1 MRKDVC
7 VSVSACVCLF
17 VGVCLFPSLSPSLS
31 LSLPLSPPPLSLSVS
46 ACACEQSARDAL
58 EQLPQCIQPTH
69 VCDNAGAVNLQLGLV
84 VLKVQVDNNDVVFA
98 LSVDIGKR
106 CGPPKCVQ
114 KIKKIK
120 KKSKARNK
128 ERKERH
134 IRCAKKKKT

>member
-1 MRKDVC
+1 M
-7 VSVSACVCLF
+7 
-17 VGVCLFPSLSPSLS
+17 
-31 LSLPLSPPPLSLSVS
+31 
-46 ACACEQSARDAL
+46 
-58 EQLPQCIQPTH
+58 
-69 VCDNAGAVNLQLGLV
+69 CDNAGAVNLQLGLV

-134 IRCAKKKKT
+134 IRCAKKKKNLNKMEEKEGECRRCPQGVEKKVVAAKGQQTNAR